1 MNLNS
6 LFSSIIRQLCARAQT
21 LPQSVRDLETKHHT
35 AGSRPTRAEL
45 IQTLDTVVIALRGID
60 QHAFVVLDALDEYP
74 RPEREEVL
82 IWLQHFCKKHAN
94 AHILITSRDE
104 ADIRKC
110 FGEDATLDVAR
121 GVTNDVDLFVRRCIK
136 RITKDGNDWKD
147 EYRLKIHDRMTGVS
161 EKYYPEKLWLRSFP
175 LTSGRRFRWVA
186 LVAQRFQDCIDD
198 EMMEVALHK
207 LPETLEGLYADFLRQ
222 IPKAYQKKARLVFMW
237 LTYSIWPLTLAE
249 LASAVSIPNPEDVL
263 RMCSSALVSL
273 QRKQGDQP
281 KQHHK
286 ISEDVVKLDHF
297 SVKEYLSSG
306 DLLAAD
312 GTAYFH
318 VTPLV
323 AHLTIAEISVS
334 HLLETNE
341 AHREAWKNIK
351 ATRAKDRHKKF
362 KPPGE
367 DPLLEYST
375 IWFKHVQNADAI
387 FKRPPESKT
396 SGLED
401 QLAVAKL
408 ETESLRAQCHRVFT
422 KEYSQSLDNWFC
434 LLVIYDILPLHA
446 FLLGSWPVS
455 PMVVASLF
463 DLPDNVRRLLGNG
476 ANVDGDVYPFYFLA
490 PWWIKPVHDA
500 AVEGH
505 LEVLRIL
512 LENNAS
518 LDQSDLDEV
527 ARQSKRHGVAVL
539 STILEAR
546 PDLAIKNE
554 TAINSAKNWDST
566 EMLDYILNKA
576 DLMTE
581 TLFVEIVKECFF
593 SYGNEDLV
601 RKLLKRGDELG
612 CKSDRMLKTF
622 LRGSRC
628 GEMNQIVLDR
638 YKPNP
643 EMKQNVLKWVLVNE
657 SGLFVWRALPVVLSY
672 YRDIGI
678 EVEFTQYMLSQVASS
693 KYSAQLFGEIVRYAK
708 NIDITMNVLKRIAYH
723 SRSRARGTITKLL
736 DCNTLGRIDYIF
748 LDDSCEEHFGSCKVK
763 ADEVI
768 KAAASWEPK
777 TIKLLQAHAR
787 PNVKFIKTLT
797 EAESSD
803 LDEDSPDSDADS
815 FDTAP
820 SRSDAEQSNANA
832 ESFASD
838 A

>member
-1 MNLNS
+1 M
-6 LFSSIIRQLCARAQT
+6 
-21 LPQSVRDLETKHHT
+21 
-35 AGSRPTRAEL
+35 
-45 IQTLDTVVIALRGID
+45 
-60 QHAFVVLDALDEYP
+60 
-74 RPEREEVL
+74 
-82 IWLQHFCKKHAN
+82 
-94 AHILITSRDE
+94 
-104 ADIRKC
+104 
-110 FGEDATLDVAR
+110 
-121 GVTNDVDLFVRRCIK
+121 
-136 RITKDGNDWKD
+136 
-147 EYRLKIHDRMTGVS
+147 
-161 EKYYPEKLWLRSFP
+161 
-175 LTSGRRFRWVA
+175 
-186 LVAQRFQDCIDD
+186 AQRFQDCIDG

-237 LTYSIWPLTLAE
+237 LTYSIRPLTLAE

-273 QRKQGDQP
+273 QRKQDDQP

-286 ISEDVVKLDHF
+286 ISEDIVKLDHF

-323 AHLTIAEISVS
+323 AHLTIAEIPVS

-341 AHREAWKNIK
+341 AHLEAWKNVK
-351 ATRAKDRHKKF
+351 ATLTQDWHGKF

-375 IWFKHVQNADAI
+375 IWYKHVQNADAI

-422 KEYSQSLDNWFC
+422 KVYSQSFDNWLC
-434 LLVIYDILPLHA
+434 LLVIYDISPLQA
-446 FLLGSWPVS
+446 FSFVTLGTYPVS
-455 PMVVASLF
+455 PMVVASLI

-476 ANVDGDVYPFYFLA
+476 ANVDGDVYPFCFLA
-490 PWWIKPVHDA
+490 PWWIKPVHGA

-518 LDQSDLDEV
+518 LDQSDLGVV
-527 ARQSKRHGVAVL
+527 AQQSKRHGVAVL

-554 TAINSAKNWDST
+554 TAIMSAQNWGST
-566 EMLDYILNKA
+566 EMLEYILNKS
-576 DLMTE
+576 DLMSE
-581 TLFVEIVKECFF
+581 TLFVEIVKKCFAL
-593 SYGNEDLV
+593 SKNKDLV
-601 RKLLKRGDELG
+601 RKLLKRGDDLG

-622 LRGSRC
+622 LHGSCC

-638 YKPNP
+638 YKPSP
-643 EMKQNVLKWVLVNE
+643 EMKQKVLKWVLVDE
-657 SGLFVWRALPVVLSY
+657 WGLFVWEALPVVLNY

-678 EVEFTQYMLSQVASS
+678 EVEFTQYMLSQAASS
-693 KYSAQLFGEIVRYAK
+693 KYSAKLFGEIVRYAK

-723 SRSRARGTITKLL
+723 PRSRARDTITELL
-736 DCNTLGRIDYIF
+736 DCYTLGRADYIF
-748 LDDSCEEHFGSCKVK
+748 LKDSGEEHFGSCKVK
-763 ADEVI
+763 TDQVI

-815 FDTAP
+815 FDTAQ
-820 SRSDAEQSNANA
+820 SWSDAEQSNAIA
-832 ESFASD
+832 QSFASE